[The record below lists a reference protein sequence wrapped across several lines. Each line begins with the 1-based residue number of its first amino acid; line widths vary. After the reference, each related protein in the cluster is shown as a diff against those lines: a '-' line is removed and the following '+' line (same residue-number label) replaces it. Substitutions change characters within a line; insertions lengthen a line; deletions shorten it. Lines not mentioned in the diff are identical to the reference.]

1 MSNQPIIV
9 CKFGGSSLASA
20 SQIRKAESI
29 IKANPNRRYV
39 INSAPGKRD
48 DGDQKITDLLYLC
61 HEHATRGLPFE
72 EVFSVIA
79 SRFQG
84 IADELEL
91 QLDLS
96 AELSAIKA
104 SIAGHG
110 QTGQPA
116 DYAAS
121 RGEYLNGKIMAALL
135 GWRFIDAAGV
145 IFFNA
150 KGDLDN
156 QRSYDTLAE
165 KLAGQPAVIPGF
177 YGSTPDGR
185 IKTFSRGGSDITG
198 SIVARALHAD
208 SYENW
213 TDVPGLFITDPRVV
227 PGAYSIEIITYQE
240 LRELSY
246 SGAAVLHEDAVFPV
260 REAGIPVRIRD
271 TNDPGHP
278 GTVIVPR
285 HHPEAKKSYLITGIA
300 GRKDFTVIQIEKP
313 MMNKE
318 VGFGRRVLQVL
329 EDHEVSFEHMPSGI
343 DTLSVVIAAS
353 QIGNK
358 LDVIL
363 QELAIAVQ
371 PESISVTD
379 KMALLTVVGR
389 GMAHYP
395 GLAARALAALGAQN
409 INVRMIDSGCS
420 QMNLIVGVDVERFE
434 DAVRA
439 IYAAFV
445 HDGETMHGY

>member
-1 MSNQPIIV
+1 MANDPIIV
-9 CKFGGSSLASA
+9 CKFGGSSLARA

-29 IKANPNRRYV
+29 INADPNRRYV

-48 DGDQKITDLLYLC
+48 SGDQKITDLLYLC
-61 HEHATRGLPFE
+61 HEHASRSLPFE

-79 SRFQG
+79 NRFQD

-96 AELSAIKA
+96 AELATIEA
-104 SIAGHG
+104 SIAEHG
-110 QTGQPA
+110 RFGRPA

-121 RGEYLNGKIMAALL
+121 RGEYLNGKIIAALL
-135 GWRFIDAAGV
+135 GWRFIDAAEV

-150 KGDLDN
+150 QGKLDN
-156 QRSYDTLAE
+156 QRTYDVLAE
-165 KLAGQPAVIPGF
+165 KLAGQPTVIPGF
-177 YGSTPDGR
+177 YGSTPDGQV
-185 IKTFSRGGSDITG
+185 KTFSRGGSDITG
-198 SIVARALHAD
+198 AIVARALHAQ

-213 TDVPGLFITDPRVV
+213 TDVPGLLITDPRIVAD
-227 PGAYSIEIITYQE
+227 AYSIEIITYQE

-271 TNDPGHP
+271 TNNPEHP

-285 HHPEAKKSYLITGIA
+285 EHPEAQKGYLITGIA

-313 MMNKE
+313 MMNRE
-318 VGFGRRVLQVL
+318 IGFGRRILQVL
-329 EDHEVSFEHMPSGI
+329 EDHDVSFEHMPSGI
-343 DTLSVVIAAS
+343 DTLSVVVDAG
-353 QIGNK
+353 QIGDK
-358 LDVIL
+358 LNVIL
-363 QELAIAVQ
+363 QEINHAVQ
-371 PESISVTD
+371 PERVSVTD

-389 GMAHYP
+389 GMAHFP
-395 GLAARALAALGAQN
+395 GLAARALAALGEQN
-409 INVRMIDSGCS
+409 INVRMIDSGNS
-420 QMNLIVGVDVERFE
+420 QVNLIVGVDVERFE

-445 HDGETMHGY
+445 HDGEPMREL

>member
-1 MSNQPIIV
+1 MSNQPVIV
-9 CKFGGSSLASA
+9 CKFGGSSLARA

-29 IKANPNRRYV
+29 VNANPNRRYV

-48 DGDQKITDLLYLC
+48 SGDQKITDLLYLC
-61 HEHATRGLPFE
+61 HEHASCGLPFE
-72 EVFSVIA
+72 EVFSVIVN
-79 SRFQG
+79 RFQE
-84 IADELEL
+84 IVDELEL

-96 AELSAIKA
+96 EEFAAIKTT
-104 SIAGHG
+104 IREYGRTG
-110 QTGQPA
+110 QTA

-121 RGEYLNGKIMAALL
+121 RGEYINGQIMAALL
-135 GWRFIDAAGV
+135 GWRFMDAAGM
-145 IFFNA
+145 IFFDPQGN
-150 KGDLDN
+150 LDN
-156 QRSYDTLAE
+156 QRSYDTLAQ

-177 YGSTPDGR
+177 YGSMPDGR

-198 SIVARALHAD
+198 SIVARALNAR

-227 PGAYSIEIITYQE
+227 EGAYSIETVTYQE

-285 HHPEAKKSYLITGIA
+285 HHPEAQKGYLITGIA
-300 GRKDFTVIQIEKP
+300 GRKDFTVIQIDKP

-318 VGFGRRVLQVL
+318 IGFGRRILQVL
-329 EDHEVSFEHMPSGI
+329 EDHNISFEHMPSGI
-343 DTLSVVIAAS
+343 DTLSVVVAAS
-353 QIGNK
+353 EIGDK
-358 LDVIL
+358 LDLIL
-363 QELAIAVQ
+363 KEIDLAVQ
-371 PESISVTD
+371 PESLEVTD

-389 GMAHYP
+389 GMAHFP
-395 GLAARALAALGAQN
+395 GIAARALATLGEQD
-409 INVRMIDSGCS
+409 INVRMIDSGAS
-420 QMNLIVGVDVERFE
+420 QMNLIVGVDVERYE

-445 HDGETMHGY
+445 HDDEHVRGY

>member
-1 MSNQPIIV
+1 MSNKPIIV
-9 CKFGGSSLASA
+9 CKFGGTSLARA

-29 IKANPNRRYV
+29 INADPDRRYV
-39 INSAPGKRD
+39 INSAPGKRAS
-48 DGDQKITDLLYLC
+48 GDQKITDLLYLC
-61 HEHATRGLPFE
+61 HEHASRNLPFE
-72 EVFSVIA
+72 EVFNIIT
-79 SRFQG
+79 SRFEG
-84 IADELEL
+84 IANELEL

-96 AELSAIKA
+96 EELATIKA
-104 SIAGHG
+104 TIARHG

-121 RGEYLNGKIMAALL
+121 RGEYLNGIIIATLL
-135 GWRFIDAAGV
+135 GWRFIDAAEV
-145 IFFNA
+145 ILFDVQGN
-150 KGDLDN
+150 LDK

-165 KLAGQPAVIPGF
+165 KLASQPAVIPGF
-177 YGSTPDGR
+177 YGSTPDGQ

-198 SIVARALHAD
+198 SIVARALHAH

-213 TDVPGLFITDPRVV
+213 TDVPGLFITDPRIVA
-227 PGAYSIEIITYQE
+227 GAYPIEIVTYQE

-271 TNDPGHP
+271 TNDPEHP
-278 GTVIVPR
+278 GTIIVPR
-285 HHPEAKKSYLITGIA
+285 HHPEAKKGYLITGIA

-318 VGFGRRVLQVL
+318 IGFGRRVLQVL
-329 EDHEVSFEHMPSGI
+329 EDHDVSFEHMPSGI

-353 QIGNK
+353 QIGDK

-363 QELAIAVQ
+363 QEIELAVE
-371 PESISVTD
+371 PECVSVTD

-389 GMAHYP
+389 GMAHFP
-395 GLAARALAALGAQN
+395 GLAARVLAALGEQN
-409 INVRMIDSGCS
+409 INVRMIDSGNS
-420 QMNLIVGVDVERFE
+420 QVNLIVGVDVERYE

-445 HDGETMHGY
+445 HDGEAMRGY

>member
-1 MSNQPIIV
+1 MSNEPLIV
-9 CKFGGSSLASA
+9 CKFGGSSLATA

-29 IKANPNRRYV
+29 INANPKRRYLV
-39 INSAPGKRD
+39 NSAPGKRD
-48 DGDQKITDLLYLC
+48 SDDQKITDLLYLC
-61 HEHATRGLPFE
+61 HEHASRGLPFE
-72 EVFSVIA
+72 EVFSIIV

-84 IADELEL
+84 IVDELQL

-96 AELSAIKA
+96 EELGFIKA
-104 SIAGHG
+104 TIAGHG

-135 GWRFIDAAGV
+135 GWRFIDAAEV
-145 IFFNA
+145 IFFDA
-150 KGDLDN
+150 QGELDN
-156 QRSYDTLAE
+156 QRSYDSLAE
-165 KLAGQPAVIPGF
+165 KLAGQPTVIPGF
-177 YGSTPDGR
+177 YGSTPDGQV
-185 IKTFSRGGSDITG
+185 KTFSRGGSDITG
-198 SIVARALHAD
+198 SIVARALHAQ

-227 PGAYSIEIITYQE
+227 EGAYSIETITYQE

-271 TNDPGHP
+271 TSDPKHP

-285 HHPEAKKSYLITGIA
+285 HHPEAKKGYLITGIA
-300 GRKDFTVIQIEKP
+300 GRKDFTVIHIEKP

-318 VGFGRRVLQVL
+318 IGFGRRVLQVL
-329 EDHEVSFEHMPSGI
+329 EDHDVSFEHMPSGI

-353 QIGNK
+353 QIGDK
-358 LDVIL
+358 LDIIL
-363 QELAIAVQ
+363 QELALAVQ
-371 PESISVTD
+371 PERLSFTD
-379 KMALLTVVGR
+379 KMALITVVGR
-389 GMAHYP
+389 GMAYFP
-395 GLAARALAALGAQN
+395 GLAARALAALAEQS
-409 INVRMIDSGCS
+409 IKVRMIDSGNS

-445 HDGETMHGY
+445 HDGESVRGY

>member
-1 MSNQPIIV
+1 MSNKPIIV
-9 CKFGGSSLASA
+9 CKFCGSSLAKA
-20 SQIRKAESI
+20 LQIRKAESI
-29 IKANPNRRYV
+29 VNANPNRRYV

-48 DGDQKITDLLYLC
+48 SGDQKITDLLYLC
-61 HEHATRGLPFE
+61 HEHACRGLPFE

-96 AELSAIKA
+96 EELAAIKA
-104 SIAGHG
+104 TIEDHG
-110 QTGQPA
+110 RTGQPA

-135 GWRFIDAAGV
+135 GWRFIDAAEV
-145 IFFNA
+145 IFLDAN
-150 KGDLDN
+150 GNLDN

-165 KLAGQPAVIPGF
+165 KLAHQHAVIPGF
-177 YGSTPDGR
+177 YGSAPDGQ

-198 SIVARALHAD
+198 SIVARALHAQ

-227 PGAYSIEIITYQE
+227 EGAYSIETITYQE

-260 REAGIPVRIRD
+260 REVGIPVRIRD
-271 TNDPGHP
+271 TNDPEHP
-278 GTVIVPR
+278 GTFIVPR
-285 HHPEAKKSYLITGIA
+285 HHPEARKGYLITGIA

-318 VGFGRRVLQVL
+318 IGFGRRVLQVL
-329 EDHEVSFEHMPSGI
+329 EDHEISFEHMPSGI

-353 QIGNK
+353 QIGDK
-358 LDVIL
+358 LNVIL
-363 QELAIAVQ
+363 QEITLAVQ
-371 PESISVTD
+371 PESLSVTD
-379 KMALLTVVGR
+379 KMALLTVVGC
-389 GMAHYP
+389 GMIHFP
-395 GLAARALAALGAQN
+395 GLAARALAALGEQD
-409 INVRMIDSGCS
+409 INVRMIDSGSS
-420 QMNLIVGVDVERFE
+420 QVNLIVGVDVERFE

-445 HDGETMHGY
+445 HADEPVRGY